1 MTTPNHP
8 DDPND
13 YDNVDWLIV
22 CLHNLFEREKNKEYW
37 KGVRTGVIGTLLVST
52 LFVQP
57 QQWVKNVSHYF
68 FGEKPIPRTE
78 SVQASAGPTPVAP
91 PTPLVRNKAVSN
103 AVHRVI
109 AQAKTR

>member
-22 CLHNLFEREKNKEYW
+22 SLQDLFEREKNKEYW
-37 KGVRTGVIGTLLVST
+37 KGLRTGVIGTLLVSS

-68 FGEKPIPRTE
+68 FGNKPVPRTE
-78 SVQASAGPTPVAP
+78 NIQANAGSKPVAQ
-91 PTPLVRNKAVSN
+91 PTPLVRHNAVSN
-103 AVHRVI
+103 AVHKVI
-109 AQAKTR
+109 AQVNTK